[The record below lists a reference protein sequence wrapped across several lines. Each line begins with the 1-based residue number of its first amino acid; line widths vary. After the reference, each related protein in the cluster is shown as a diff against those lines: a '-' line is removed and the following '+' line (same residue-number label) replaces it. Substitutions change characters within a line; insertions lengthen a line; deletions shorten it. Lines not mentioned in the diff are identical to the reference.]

1 MFERRLRLSR
11 RKAYGQNP
19 PYNIFCKLK
28 IACDINTVLIAVVHR
43 RKAIRAHF
51 LARDVRAV
59 DNDSDVWFL
68 I

>member
-1 MFERRLRLSR
+1 M
-11 RKAYGQNP
+11 GQNP